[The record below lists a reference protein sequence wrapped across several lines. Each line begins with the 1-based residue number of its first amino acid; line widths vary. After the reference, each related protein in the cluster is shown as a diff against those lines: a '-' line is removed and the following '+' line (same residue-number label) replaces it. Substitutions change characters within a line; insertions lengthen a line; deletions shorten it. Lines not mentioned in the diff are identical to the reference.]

1 MIKAKCF
8 IKCYEQM
15 LPNIVE
21 KYMLGVKHYTRNVSF
36 RNDFR
41 YQLHMLPLVD
51 L

>member
-1 MIKAKCF
+1 MI
-8 IKCYEQM
+8 
-15 LPNIVE
+15 
-21 KYMLGVKHYTRNVSF
+21 GVKHHTRTVSF